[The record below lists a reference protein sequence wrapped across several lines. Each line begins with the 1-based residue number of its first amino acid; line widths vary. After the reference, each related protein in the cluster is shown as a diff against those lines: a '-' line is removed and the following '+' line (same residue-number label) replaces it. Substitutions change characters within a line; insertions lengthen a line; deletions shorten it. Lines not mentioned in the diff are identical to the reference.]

1 MRNNHRKSL
10 IAVSIIILVV
20 LSISL
25 SGWSLVPFG
34 KRYLPDYFFDNVSS
48 GIKGYV
54 RPNDR
59 LILLNDSIFHP
70 EEGKYALGVS
80 HASTIVEYSREKAM
94 EKFGDAGQYGAVE
107 IRGGKAQIFYGR
119 EDSVRMNKKMA
130 LLLAHNAGSVPSRLN
145 LGLNAI
151 HSTGEI
157 DDTLFL
163 GSLSYRLKGDTLLTL
178 TPDNLYYVSNS
189 ETKKEKSRR
198 LLIYH
203 YGKLDTILN
212 GRIKIEGNIE
222 PGSNVYTYNRG
233 IAIYHK
239 WAANTLVGV
248 LGNHHVLTVNGKNIK
263 EPLSRVQ
270 ATGGSVHY
278 LNGIEAVKKYG
289 IKGLF
294 GAAEISGNS
303 LKYFRN

>member
-1 MRNNHRKSL
+1 MRNNRRKSL
-10 IAVSIIILVV
+10 IAFSIIILVV

-25 SGWSLVPFG
+25 SGWSLFPFG

-54 RPNDR
+54 RPNER

-70 EEGKYALGVS
+70 EEGKYALGVNR
-80 HASTIVEYSREKAM
+80 ASTIVEYSRERAM
-94 EKFGDAGQYGAVE
+94 DKFGDTGQHGAVE
-107 IRGGKAQIFYGR
+107 IRGSKAQIFYGK

-130 LLLAHNAGSVPSRLN
+130 LLLAHNTSSVPSPLN

-163 GSLSYRLKGDTLLTL
+163 GSLAYRLKGDTMLTL

-189 ETKKEKSRR
+189 EKKKEKSRR
-198 LLIYH
+198 LLIYR

-212 GRIKIEGNIE
+212 GRIKIEGNIQ
-222 PGSNVYTYNRG
+222 PGSNLYNYNKS
-233 IAIYHK
+233 IAIYRK

-248 LGNHHVLTVNGKNIK
+248 LGNRHVLTVNGKNIK
-263 EPLSRVQ
+263 EPLNRIQ
-270 ATGGSVHY
+270 ATGGSVRY

-294 GAAEISGNS
+294 GAAEVSGNN

>member
-263 EPLSRVQ
+263 ESLSRVQ